1 MTALVREFRKGDV
14 ERAGMIWSVAFR
26 GGEPYP
32 LDKPVPGEDEEAF
45 VAEANDRVAGA
56 FKILSTSVTCRGTL
70 LKCGGISAVA
80 VAPEDRKRHV
90 GRAMMVKTVEHIHEV
105 GQHKTNLRASH
116 EIFYRRYGWECCG
129 RDLRISCPVARFP
142 RLDCALPIRQ
152 WGVKE
157 TEARYTTIYAGDFR
171 RT

>member
-1 MTALVREFRKGDV
+1 M
-14 ERAGMIWSVAFR
+14 
-26 GGEPYP
+26 EPYP

-45 VAEANDRVAGA
+45 VAEANDRLAGA
-56 FKILSTSVTCRGTL
+56 FRILSTSVTCRGAL
-70 LKCGGISAVA
+70 LKCGGMSAVA
-80 VAPEDRKRHV
+80 VAPEYRKRHV